1 MSNNVTRHSHQT
13 LKLRF
18 FHLRSADRVAYAF
31 CIRTRSRKKLG
42 RGESRA
48 REGSDQWPSLFVVEG
63 MDPDSLSKA
72 FVEHYYTTFD
82 SNRLNLMGLYQES
95 SMLSFEGEKIQG
107 AQNISNKLN
116 SLPFQQC
123 KHNIST
129 VDCQPSGPAGGM
141 LVFVSGNLQL
151 PGEEHALKFSQVGFL
166 KAGSLLLLVRGLLS
180 LSVEKIWQWK
190 YYKICRFIC
199 LCSYLEWCD
208 SLHGLSNQRGAG
220 LGFRPSRLMFTMFW
234 SFVHL
239 LFLGRFVT
247 TGKVRSGRGMW
258 NAAFWMWEVVEVFEV
273 RRFYVLVLLQMF
285 HLIPTAQGSFYVFND
300 IFRLNYA

>member
-1 MSNNVTRHSHQT
+1 LHPHAIPQET
-13 LKLRF
+13 
-18 FHLRSADRVAYAF
+18 
-31 CIRTRSRKKLG
+31 
-42 RGESRA
+42 
-48 REGSDQWPSLFVVEG
+48 REGRAGPERDLISGLSSFVVER

-151 PGEEHALKFSQVGFL
+151 PGEEHALKFSQ
-166 KAGSLLLLVRGLLS
+166 
-180 LSVEKIWQWK
+180 
-190 YYKICRFIC
+190 
-199 LCSYLEWCD
+199 
-208 SLHGLSNQRGAG
+208 
-220 LGFRPSRLMFTMFW
+220 
-234 SFVHL
+234 
-239 LFLGRFVT
+239 
-247 TGKVRSGRGMW
+247 
-258 NAAFWMWEVVEVFEV
+258 
-273 RRFYVLVLLQMF
+273 MF